1 MKESFN
7 NRLKSIITSRNITQA
22 NLSRMTGIT
31 QSSISDWL
39 RGIYEPKQDK
49 VDIVARALGVS
60 PSYLMGWEDDN
71 KDAAREGTLNFTSEN
86 ISGEEKELLET
97 YRNFSEEG
105 REKVLDYV
113 RDLERTGL
121 YIKNS
126 ENRVDKKK

>member
-1 MKESFN
+1 MTIYQRIKMCRE
-7 NRLKSIITSRNITQA
+7 RLNMTQEDLA
-22 NLSRMTGIT
+22 LKTGYKTRSAINKIEAGHRDIN
-31 QSSISDWL
+31 QS
-39 RGIYEPKQDK
+39 Q
-49 VDIVARALGVS
+49 VVVFARALGVS
-60 PSYLMGWEDDN
+60 PAYLMGWEDDN

-105 REKVLDYV
+105 REKVLDYA
-113 RDLERTGL
+113 RDLKRTGL